1 MQRRKQIHTQRLS
14 QPSGYPNSI
23 ARQVFERILNAIRQS
38 IEIQMK
44 VSQYH

>member
-14 QPSGYPNSI
+14 KPSGYPNSFG
-23 ARQVFERILNAIRQS
+23 RQVFERILNAIRQS
-38 IEIQMK
+38 IEIQMR